1 MLKVSLKYDNGSIL
15 IAGNFHIPFATLDP
29 RTDTLRALGLD
40 YQNIIDYLKRSEVE
54 YDDNNVLDLIPSPNI
69 SMDDTNSQRIS
80 LREYQKRALD
90 NWDKAGKRGCVI
102 LPTGSGKTIIG
113 VKAIEMVNS
122 ASIVL
127 VPTIDLMDQ
136 WTSVLS
142 KYFPNMKIG
151 NLGGG
156 SDDIQAI
163 TVSTYDSAYIRAS
176 GLGNKF
182 SLIIFDEVHHLAAP
196 GYRSIAER
204 FASPFRLGLTATIE
218 REDNLHKDFPRLV
231 GGGILFQAHASDL
244 AKDKHLAPYE
254 IQRIEVEMLPEE
266 VEEYKK
272 NVGAYQVALRKLGL
286 RMNSTGAFRRL
297 IMISGKNSTAR
308 GAILARNKAM
318 DIALNSRSKIKE
330 LKKILAENKRV
341 RTIIFTQ
348 HNKLVFEISD
358 RFLIPFITHKSSK
371 GERQEALSGFKE
383 GRYNALVTSK
393 VLDEGVDVPD
403 AELGIIVSGTGSSR
417 EYIQR
422 LGRLLRP
429 KPDSNKKA
437 KLIEIISSGTRE
449 IGTSAKRKKAL
460 TKLDERVSIS
470 L

>member
-1 MLKVSLKYDNGSIL
+1 MLKVRLRYDNGSIL
-15 IAGNFHIPFATLDP
+15 ITGNFHVPYATRDP
-29 RTDTLRALGLD
+29 RTDSLRALGLD
-40 YQNIIDYLKRSEVE
+40 YQNIIEYLRRSEVE
-54 YDDNNVLDLIPSPNI
+54 YDDTNVLDLIPSPNI
-69 SMDDTNSQRIS
+69 SIDEIISRQIS
-80 LREYQKRALD
+80 LRDYQQKALD
-90 NWDKAGKRGCVI
+90 NWTNAGKRGCVV
-102 LPTGSGKTIIG
+102 LPTGSGKTVIG
-113 VKAIEMVNS
+113 VKAIEIVNS

-127 VPTIDLMDQ
+127 VPTIDLMEQ

-142 KYFPNMKIG
+142 TMFPTMRIG
-151 NLGGG
+151 KLGGG
-156 SDDIQAI
+156 VDDIQAI
-163 TVSTYDSAYIRAS
+163 TVSTYDSAYIRAA

-204 FASPFRLGLTATIE
+204 FVAPYRLGLTATFE

-231 GGGILFQAHASDL
+231 GGIIFQALINDL
-244 AKDKHLAPYE
+244 TRNKHLASYE
-254 IQRIEVEMLPEE
+254 IERREIEMLPEE
-266 VEEYKK
+266 IEEYRK
-272 NVGAYQVALRKLGL
+272 NFDLYQVALKNLGM
-286 RMNSTGAFRRL
+286 RMSYAGAFRRL

-308 GAILARNKAM
+308 QAILARNRAM
-318 DIALNSRSKIKE
+318 DIALNSRSKIEE
-330 LKKILAENKRV
+330 LKKILSENKRV
-341 RTIIFTQ
+341 KTIIFTQ

-371 GERQEALSGFKE
+371 EERHDALDGFKD

-429 KPDSNKKA
+429 KRDSNKRA

-449 IGTSAKRKKAL
+449 TGTSAKRKKAL
-460 TKLDERVSIS
+460 AQIEE
-470 L
+470 